1 MVVTLPPMGKR
12 FRWILAGL
20 IVGLLVGGAAYA
32 GYNVAVVN
40 SSPSDRW
47 YACVGSTG
55 VVREDTLRLNTYPA
69 SCPKSTDKIRT
80 WNAAGPS
87 GASGSAGVTGS
98 TGVTGATG
106 GAGPTGAT
114 GVVDAGSFRANK
126 PSSQAY
132 ADGPLFNP
140 GPYPSVFLKVIYG
153 GEEFDDAASYDPT
166 TSVFTAPSNGVY
178 MFGASVMT
186 STPSSAS
193 MELILAVNGDMYSRL
208 DKKEQL
214 SSFDWQTMNGTS
226 LQRLSAGDRVEIWF
240 YSTVSGT
247 VIVPDTPTFGYRNNS
262 FFGYRVSA

>member
-1 MVVTLPPMGKR
+1 MVVSLPPMGKR

-55 VVREDTLRLNTYPA
+55 VVREDTLRLNIYPA

-87 GASGSAGVTGS
+87 GASGSAGTTGS

-140 GPYPSVFLKVIYG
+140 GPYPPVFLKVIYG
-153 GEEFDDAASYDPT
+153 AEELDDAASYDPT

-178 MFGASVMT
+178 TLGASLIT
-186 STPSSAS
+186 YAPSQAYT
-193 MELILAVNGDMYSRL
+193 ELVIAVNGEMYARI
-208 DKKEQL
+208 DAKNQPGGTY
-214 SSFDWQTMNGTS
+214 QNMNGTS

-240 YSTVSGT
+240 YSTVLGSF
-247 VIVPDTPTFGYRNNS
+247 IESDTQPFGYRNNS